1 MIRFDHVSYR
11 YPHAEYPTVENI
23 HFHVPAGSITVVSG
37 PSGCGKTT
45 ILRLANGLAPHYWK
59 GELTGTVSIQGIDNQ
74 TRTVARIAEDAGT
87 LFQDPEEQFFALNIG
102 DEIAF
107 ALTWMGLP
115 ASEIRARVH
124 KAARRLWLR
133 DQLEQEISALSEGE
147 KQRVGMASLLAQGA
161 KVLILDEPSA
171 NLDPETTRIFAQLLQ
186 ELKSLGYAILIV
198 DHRLAWLRPI
208 ADQIVL
214 IEQGHMVY
222 CGDLSIL
229 DRADSANRFG
239 LRKTHFAD
247 VRSQLPEP
255 PLEKAIWRIDHLT
268 AVHGGTKKKKEEE
281 IAKTRLVHN
290 LSFSLPVGIT
300 ALIGRNGSGKTTV
313 ARAIAGLE
321 RCSGRIY
328 TAKNKRSLAPNDRL
342 QRAGLVLQNADHQL
356 QMPSVLE
363 EVRAVFK
370 AHTPSDRKALW
381 GSRFTQATL
390 QRFRRE
396 AMALLEDLDLA
407 RLADRHPQSL
417 SGGEKQRLVVAC
429 ALAKNPR
436 VLILDEPTS
445 GLDGRNMLRMAHI
458 LRKQADLG
466 RAILLV
472 TNDMELLAEVAQY
485 VVRIHSLR
493 HRA

>member
-11 YPHAEYPTVENI
+11 YPHAQSSTVQDI
-23 HFHVPAGSITVVSG
+23 DFDVPAGSITVVSG

-59 GELTGTVSIQGIDNQ
+59 GDVTGHVFVQGIDNQ
-74 TRTVARIAEDAGT
+74 TRPVARIARDAGT

-115 ASEIRARVH
+115 ADEIRSRVH
-124 KAARRLWLR
+124 KAARRLRLR
-133 DQLEQEISALSEGE
+133 DLLDQEIGALSEGE

-171 NLDPETTRIFAQLLQ
+171 NLDPETTQIFADLLV

-208 ADQIVL
+208 ADQLVL
-214 IEQGHMVY
+214 IEKGRMVY

-229 DRADSANRFG
+229 DKKETSHHFG
-239 LRKTHFAD
+239 LRKAHFVD
-247 VRSQLPEP
+247 VRTQLPTP
-255 PLEKAIWRIDHLT
+255 PLENALWRIDHLS
-268 AVHGGTKKKKEEE
+268 VLHGGAKKKKDEAIEQ
-281 IAKTRLVHN
+281 KRLVHN
-290 LSFSLPVGIT
+290 LSFALPVGVT
-300 ALIGRNGSGKTTV
+300 ALVGRNGSGKTTV

-321 RCSGRIY
+321 RCTGTIARCANPIAI
-328 TAKNKRSLAPNDRL
+328 TPEERL
-342 QRAGLVLQNADHQL
+342 RRVGLVLQNADHQL

-363 EVRAVFK
+363 EVRAVYK
-370 AHTPSDRKALW
+370 AHTPADRKAFW
-381 GSRFTQATL
+381 GSRFTEATL
-390 QRFRRE
+390 TKFRQD
-396 AMALLEDLDLA
+396 AMALLEELDLA

-445 GLDGRNMLRMAHI
+445 GLDGRNMLRMASI
-458 LRKQADLG
+458 LRKEAEKG

-493 HRA
+493 HHA